1 MKILIFLV
9 LFPIISFAETLS
21 VALYENH
28 DDYYKY
34 SRSYKLSWDLLK
46 LATEQKGITLKAE
59 PYLWLRG
66 LNSVESNKVDALLGV
81 SFSEDRK
88 KIGYFSQPLSVDRIN
103 LYSKQSK
110 SLTLEQLITKK
121 VLVGVTTKSIG
132 EELANKLGF
141 MQVYRKSSSFK
152 VFDLLIKD
160 KIQYAIFSGSV
171 ANKHCM
177 IMELE
182 VLNESCMTAMQ
193 PSLATTTMHALYNQT
208 SRVKGIAKEIASAID
223 KLINSGKVK
232 ELFLESNYSEQ
243 EYKDWVKL
251 RDDWLNQN
259 N

>member
-9 LFPIISFAETLS
+9 LFPIISLAETLS

-28 DDYYKY
+28 DDYYNY
-34 SRSYKLSWDLLK
+34 SRSYKLNWDLLK
-46 LATEQKGITLKAE
+46 LATENEGITLKAE

-66 LNSVESNKVDALLGV
+66 LNFIESNKVDALIGV
-81 SFSEDRK
+81 SFSEERK
-88 KIGYFSQPLSVDRIN
+88 KIGYFSQPLSVDNIY

-141 MQVYRKSSSFK
+141 MQVYRKSSSYK

-160 KIQYAIFSGSV
+160 KIQYAIFSDSV

-177 IMELE
+177 IMELK
-182 VLNESCMTAMQ
+182 VFNENCITPIQ
-193 PSLATTTMHALYNQT
+193 PPLATTTMHALYNQT
-208 SRVKGIAKEIASAID
+208 SRVKIMAKSIASAID

-251 RDDWLNQN
+251 RDDWVNQN